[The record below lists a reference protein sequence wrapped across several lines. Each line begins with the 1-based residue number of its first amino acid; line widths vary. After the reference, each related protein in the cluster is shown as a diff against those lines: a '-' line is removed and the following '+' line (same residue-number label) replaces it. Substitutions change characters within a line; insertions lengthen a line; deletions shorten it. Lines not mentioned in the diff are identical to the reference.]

1 MRCPT
6 PNITSAVSSSLSQ
19 RNVTF
24 GFIMDGVSDLLTW
37 SEDNAVDLEFFPD
50 PEYDKFENDLF
61 EKKGEL
67 LTIQVRFINEVLIK
81 VNVHIPIS

>member
-1 MRCPT
+1 MMSCQT
-6 PNITSAVSSSLSQ
+6 PNVTSAVNNSLSQ

-37 SEDNAVDLEFFPD
+37 SEDNDIELEFFPD

-61 EKKGEL
+61 ERDGEL
-67 LTIQVRFINEVLIK
+67 LVIK
-81 VNVHIPIS
+81 VRIC

>member
-6 PNITSAVSSSLSQ
+6 PNITSAVCSSLSQ
-19 RNVTF
+19 RNVKF

-37 SEDNAVDLEFFPD
+37 SDDNDIELEFFPD

-61 EKKGEL
+61 EKEGEL
-67 LTIQVRFINEVLIK
+67 MTIK
-81 VNVHIPIS
+81 VRIY